1 MNDDSSYKIKS
12 VGIDIGTTTTQMI
25 VSDLTVRNISPGSL
39 VPRLKITDKAV
50 RYKSNIYFTPLKG
63 DCLVDEEAIAKIISS
78 EYQNAG
84 IAPSDVDTGAVIIT
98 GETAKKENARR
109 ISQKIANLV
118 GNFVVAAAGG
128 NLESV
133 IAGKGS
139 GAAEYS
145 RLNHCVVAN
154 IDIGG
159 GTANIG
165 IFGNGQV
172 IDSCCINIGGRLLE
186 FDKTTQTIAYVSKP
200 MEKICR
206 HLGLSLCPGTMIELS
221 ALHTLAERMAEV
233 IRDHL
238 VGKKTLLSQ
247 ELLMTKSLR
256 LDYPLAFIMASG
268 GVADYIYHDIR
279 ADTLDDVIEFGD
291 MGPLLGEKL
300 RRIFHNSSFTLLKP
314 KETIRATVIGAGAQ
328 TVDVSGST
336 IYVDNDILPLKNVPV
351 IIPFIDTIPD
361 TADSIG
367 TAIKNAVGN
376 YLEQGINECFAI
388 GLTSQQYLSF
398 RRIKEIAK
406 AIVRVWNELTEYRQP
421 IIVAIE
427 QDYGKVL
434 GQTLH
439 LLCPKTEIICI
450 DQLCVCDGDYID
462 IGKAIA
468 GGTVVPVVIKTLVFE
483 TDQR

>member
-1 MNDDSSYKIKS
+1 MNDGNSYMIKS

-25 VSDLTVRNISPGSL
+25 ISDLTVCNISPGSL
-39 VPRLKITDKAV
+39 VPRLKITEKTV
-50 RYKSNIYFTPLKG
+50 VYKSNIHFTPLNG
-63 DCLVDEEAIAKIISS
+63 DYLVDEDIISKIISS

-84 IAPSDVDTGAVIIT
+84 ITPSDVDTGAVIIT

-118 GNFVVAAAGG
+118 GDFVVATAGG

-145 RLNHCVVAN
+145 RLNCCVVAN

-165 IFGNGQV
+165 VFSNGQV

-186 FDKTTQTIAYVSKP
+186 IDKTTQTIVYVSKP
-200 MEKICR
+200 MEKICESL
-206 HLGLSLCPGTMIELS
+206 HISLCPGTKIKLPT
-221 ALHTLAERMAEV
+221 LHTIAERMAEV

-238 VGKKTLLSQ
+238 VGKRTPLSQ
-247 ELLMTKSLR
+247 ELVMTKSLR
-256 LDYPLAFIMASG
+256 LDYPLDFIMASG
-268 GVADYIYHDIR
+268 GVANYIYQDTK
-279 ADTLDDVIEFGD
+279 ADTLEDVAEFGD
-291 MGPLLGEKL
+291 IGPLLGEKL
-300 RRIFHNSSFTLLKP
+300 RRIFHSSSFTLIKP

-336 IYVDNDILPLKNVPV
+336 IYVNNDILPLKNIPV

-361 TADSIG
+361 TADLIEMDIRQ
-367 TAIKNAVGN
+367 ALGN
-376 YLEQGINECFAI
+376 YLEQGMTECFAI
-388 GLTSQQYLSF
+388 GISGQQYLSF
-398 RRIKEIAK
+398 KKIREIAK
-406 AIVRVWNELTEYRQP
+406 GIIKVWNDLTEYRHP

-439 LLCPKTEIICI
+439 LLCPEAEIICV
-450 DQLCVCDGDYID
+450 DQLCVSDGDYID
-462 IGKAIA
+462 IGRLIA
-468 GGTVVPVVIKTLVFE
+468 GGKVVPVVIKTLVFE
-483 TDQR
+483 TDQL